1 MERLYF
7 EGTRHLKEEEVEEL
21 NILFLTTGVN
31 IIFRGRG
38 KQARNKVTLQKGHGN
53 MCEGRRKMRDKNGGC
68 VVR

>member
-1 MERLYF
+1 MERQYF
-7 EGTRHLKEEEVEEL
+7 EGTQHIKEEEKDL

-31 IIFRGRG
+31 IIFGGRG

-53 MCEGRRKMRDKNGGC
+53 MCERRRKTRDKNGGC